1 MNRDN
6 PALRNG
12 SDARPLV
19 LTNANLIDGTG
30 AAPRPVRAVR
40 IENGRIQRIVN
51 ADTGADA
58 PADVAVELSAGA
70 DVIDLA
76 GAYLLPG
83 LWDAHAHLSMVFPQP
98 ALEFTPHHE
107 LAADRTIRCGRAAM
121 QALEVGATNVRI
133 VGEPFYLD
141 VAWKKAFA
149 SKMFIGPR
157 LFVCGRPLIATGGH
171 GWHHGVSV
179 EVDGP
184 AEVRKAA
191 REQLKRGADQI
202 KLMVTGGVASS
213 TETMHEP
220 QMTFDEI
227 AAAVEVAALK
237 GRKVCAHVGGPEG
250 AKLAVEAGVASIEH
264 GYHLDDEAIAM
275 MVERGTFLVPTLA
288 VTQTTDFVVEHNA
301 PYAVKKILAAAELH
315 RDSFQRALA
324 AGVKI
329 ATGEDMPVPFA
340 DWIVPEIETMVACGM
355 EPMAAL
361 LASTRNAAELCD
373 ALDELGTVEV
383 GKIADLIVVD
393 GDPSVDVSQLRALRL
408 VIKEGDVV
416 VDRRDG
422 TAATG
427 AAA

>member
-1 MNRDN
+1 VNRDN
-6 PALRNG
+6 PSPPG
-12 SDARPLV
+12 GTDARPLV
-19 LTNANLIDGTG
+19 LTNANLVDGTG
-30 AAPRPVRAVR
+30 APARPVRAVR
-40 IENGRIQRIVN
+40 IGEGRIRRIVEAASDGAPDGD
-51 ADTGADA
+51 AD
-58 PADVAVELSAGA
+58 LLAGA

-76 GAYLLPG
+76 GASLLPG

-98 ALEFTPHHE
+98 ALEYTPHHE
-107 LAADRTIRCGRAAM
+107 LPADRTIRCGRAAM

-149 SKMFIGPR
+149 SKMFVGPR

-227 AAAVEVAALK
+227 AAAVEVAAMK
-237 GRKVCAHVGGPEG
+237 GKKVCAHIGGPEG
-250 AKLAVEAGVASIEH
+250 AKLAVEAGVASVEH

-275 MVERGTFLVPTLA
+275 MVEKGTFLVPTLA
-288 VTQTTDFVVEHNA
+288 VTQTTDFVVANNA
-301 PYAVKKILAAAELH
+301 PYAVEKILKAADLH

-355 EPMAAL
+355 APMDAIV
-361 LASTRNAAELCD
+361 ASTRNAAELCD
-373 ALDELGTVEV
+373 AQDDLGTVET
-383 GKIADLIVVD
+383 GKLADLIVVE
-393 GDPSVDVSQLRALRL
+393 GDPSVDVSALSALRL
-408 VIKEGDVV
+408 VLKEGEIV

-422 TAATG
+422 ATEGGATA
-427 AAA
+427 